1 MQIIEVKFGSNTMK
15 INVAVVE
22 DDKIIREGLQKLI
35 EMNEQFNCVA
45 TYANGFSFM
54 ESLPKIQV
62 DVVLMDISM
71 PGITGIE
78 IVKQCKEKN
87 PKIQYLMHTVF
98 DDNEKIFDALK
109 FGATGYLLKGA
120 SPSEIYE
127 AILSIHKGDSPMS
140 AVIARKVVNSF
151 NNAHSAIKNKE
162 KLSER
167 ELEIVEC
174 LAKGLKYKDI
184 AEKAC
189 ISVDTVRSHIRHIYE
204 KLQVNSKIG
213 AINKIYSGN

>member
-1 MQIIEVKFGSNTMK
+1 MR
-15 INVAVVE
+15 INVAIVE
-22 DDKIIREGLQKLI
+22 DDKILREGLQKLL
-35 EMNEQFNCVA
+35 EMEDTFYYIGVF
-45 TYANGFSFM
+45 ANGFSFM
-54 ESLPKIQV
+54 EALPKLNV

-71 PGITGIE
+71 PGITGTE
-78 IVKQCKEKN
+78 VVKQSKEKYPN
-87 PKIQYLMHTVF
+87 VQYLMHTVF
-98 DDNEKIFDALK
+98 DDNDKIFDALK
-109 FGATGYLLKGA
+109 FGATGYLLKGS

-127 AILSIHKGDSPMS
+127 AIISINKGDSPMS
-140 AVIARKVVNSF
+140 AVIARKVVSSF
-151 NNAHSAIKNKE
+151 NNAHSVLKNKE

-184 AEKAC
+184 AEKTH

-213 AINKIYSGN
+213 AINKIYSGS

>member
-1 MQIIEVKFGSNTMK
+1 MSQWRKQGIGVF
-15 INVAVVE
+15 
-22 DDKIIREGLQKLI
+22 
-35 EMNEQFNCVA
+35 
-45 TYANGFSFM
+45 ANGFSFM
-54 ESLPKIQV
+54 EALPKLNV

-78 IVKQCKEKN
+78 VVKQSKEKYPN
-87 PKIQYLMHTVF
+87 VQYLMHTVF
-98 DDNEKIFDALK
+98 DDNDKIFDALK
-109 FGATGYLLKGA
+109 FGATGYLLKGS

-127 AILSIHKGDSPMS
+127 AIISINKGDSPMS
-140 AVIARKVVNSF
+140 AVIARKVVSSF
-151 NNAHSAIKNKE
+151 NNAHSVLKNKE

-184 AEKAC
+184 AEKTH

-213 AINKIYSGN
+213 AINKIYSGS

>member
-1 MQIIEVKFGSNTMK
+1 MR
-15 INVAVVE
+15 INVAIVE
-22 DDKIIREGLQKLI
+22 DDKILREGLQKLL
-35 EMNEQFNCVA
+35 EMEDTFYCIGVF
-45 TYANGFSFM
+45 ANGFSFM
-54 ESLPKIQV
+54 EALPKLNV

-78 IVKQCKEKN
+78 VVKQSKEKYPN
-87 PKIQYLMHTVF
+87 VQYLMHTVF
-98 DDNEKIFDALK
+98 DDNDKIFDALK
-109 FGATGYLLKGA
+109 FGATGYLLKGS

-127 AILSIHKGDSPMS
+127 AIISINKGDSPMS
-140 AVIARKVVNSF
+140 AVIARKVVSSF
-151 NNAHSAIKNKE
+151 NNAHSVLKNKE

-184 AEKAC
+184 AEKTH

-213 AINKIYSGN
+213 AINKIYSGS